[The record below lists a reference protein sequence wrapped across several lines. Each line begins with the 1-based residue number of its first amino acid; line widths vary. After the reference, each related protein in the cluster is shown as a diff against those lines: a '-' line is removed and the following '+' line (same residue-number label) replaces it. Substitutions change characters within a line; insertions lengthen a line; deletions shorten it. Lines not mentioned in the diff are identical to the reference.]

1 MESRYYI
8 RIINTKTGQ
17 VSYFDRIKS
26 SYGMRRIITSSI
38 SKGKCYP
45 SMESAESEMRAIRS
59 FFSEEYDL
67 CVESVESVTVVIGN
81 SDNIEDYV

>member
-26 SYGMRRIITSSI
+26 SYGMRRIITSST

-45 SMESAESEMRAIRS
+45 SMESAERELQAIKS
-59 FFSEEYDL
+59 SFSEEYDL